1 MKKKTPFKTLVSF
14 LPGDFLMK
22 NTWIH
27 RIEFHS
33 EEQLV
38 RGLQSCKYT
47 KNNVKQNFKN
57 SS

>member
-1 MKKKTPFKTLVSF
+1 MQNISLDLKEKLIS
-14 LPGDFLMK
+14 GDFLMK